1 MSVDGNVS
9 RHAASALATA
19 AYTATTVAGVNRKQG
34 AGKVAATYLDEMAVD
49 SKVIRHD
56 VEVPPFYIPNN
67 MTGAINQ
74 ASVLTAATTITAY
87 RGLSQ
92 GLSTEALMY
101 YWGRVNH
108 RVNDYVSCCRLDN
121 SYLPTKL

>member
-1 MSVDGNVS
+1 MS
-9 RHAASALATA
+9 RPAALALATA

-34 AGKVAATYLDEMAVD
+34 AGKVAATYLDAED

-56 VEVPPFYIPNN
+56 VEVLPFYIPNN